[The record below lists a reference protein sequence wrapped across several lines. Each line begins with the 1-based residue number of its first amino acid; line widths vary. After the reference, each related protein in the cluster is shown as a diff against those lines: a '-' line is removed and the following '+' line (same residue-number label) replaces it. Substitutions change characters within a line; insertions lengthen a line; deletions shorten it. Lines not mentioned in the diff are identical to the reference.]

1 MSGHTWGVVTQL
13 HMADHPASTLKQV
26 VANEGLEL
34 PLAVTQKTN
43 FRPSVS
49 QIEVFGVFQ
58 TIISK
63 LSFM

>member
-13 HMADHPASTLKQV
+13 HMEDHPASTLKQV

-49 QIEVFGVFQ
+49 EIEVF
-58 TIISK
+58 
-63 LSFM
+63 